1 MRDKIIDKIMIQIN
15 QKNNLDEI
23 KYQEVRYGLIGFYT
37 TITKLTVIL
46 FLTIILNCFK
56 EFLIFLIFYAI
67 LRGVGYGC
75 HAKSNIMCWFFSTI
89 LLIGIPYIFN
99 KIIFKNNVLII
110 LWIICFINFLI
121 FCPADTD
128 KRPMISKKRKFIFKI
143 IILIISLIY
152 LIIIIKFNSISNLVV
167 SAMIL
172 EALLTNPLGYI
183 LMGQKPRFKLS
194 DINLIKQIEKEV

>member
-23 KYQEVRYGLIGFYT
+23 KYQEVRYGLQSCYT
-37 TITKLTVIL
+37 LITKTFI
-46 FLTIILNCFK
+46 IILISLILHFCIPFI
-56 EFLIFLIFYAI
+56 IFLIFYSI
-67 LRGVGYGC
+67 LRSVGYGC

-121 FCPADTD
+121 FCPADTE
-128 KRPMISKKRKFIFKI
+128 KRPMINKKRKLIFKM

-152 LIIIIKFNSISNLVV
+152 LVIIIKFNSISNLVV

>member
-23 KYQEVRYGLIGFYT
+23 KYQEVRYGLQSCYT
-37 TITKLTVIL
+37 LITKTFI
-46 FLTIILNCFK
+46 IILISLILHFCIPFI
-56 EFLIFLIFYAI
+56 IFLIFYSI
-67 LRGVGYGC
+67 LRSVGYGC
-75 HAKSNIMCWFFSTI
+75 HAKSNLMCWFFSII
-89 LLIGIPYIFN
+89 LLIGLPYIFCN
-99 KIIFKNNVLII
+99 INLNTRLSII
-110 LWIICFINFLI
+110 LWIICFCNFMI
-121 FCPADTD
+121 FCPADTE

-172 EALLTNPLGYI
+172 EAFLTNPLGYI